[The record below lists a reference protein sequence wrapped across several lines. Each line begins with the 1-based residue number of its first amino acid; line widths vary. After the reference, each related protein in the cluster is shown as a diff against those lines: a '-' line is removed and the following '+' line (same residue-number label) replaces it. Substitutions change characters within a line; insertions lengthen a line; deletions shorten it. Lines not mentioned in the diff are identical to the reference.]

1 MIYLK
6 EGKTPLNFAY
16 EDEIAQEANS
26 TYQLTFKYPVTNPMW
41 EDLTEETLLLAD
53 DLHGEQ
59 EFIIFEVE
67 RHHGYITVYA
77 NQVATLLNNYSISEL
92 SVNNASGD
100 RVMRSL
106 VSSIIRNHK
115 FTFFS
120 DIAAT
125 HSINLKN
132 VTVATA
138 LFKDKHS
145 ILGQWGGDLIRDKY
159 DIKLLSNGGVEKE
172 ALFMY
177 KKNLKS
183 YQQKKSTKDL
193 RTRIHFTKTINSQK
207 EGEEDKVIA
216 VTLDSPLINKYK
228 NIYEGNLEVNDQDVV
243 DEASLLT
250 YAKQYYKTTLCDVM
264 EESIEINVV
273 GKPDV
278 PIKIFDTVIIF
289 HEKFNLDVK
298 KKITKYTF
306 SPMGKKLKTIGFG
319 KIQQGLGSVLSNM
332 IDEAVTEKVET
343 KVDVFKIQKNLAD
356 LLKKDRTA
364 IEEKM
369 KNLEEQSKAGVEV
382 KTALFEKDGTVPEE
396 TRTKIL
402 DAIEADIARLKTII
416 TEAEMIKAIQAHLNY
431 ADIKTALIDKA
442 FINDILSDKTFR
454 QEFEAGEVTTQNIFT
469 KMRDSIQSSIK
480 KEFITKE
487 ETKKIVND
495 LTIGADGIRQITQ
508 EETNK
513 IIDNRKNELKGD
525 SSYIHK
531 KYSNN
536 ANGTPMTDDTNSK
549 YMGIYTGS
557 SKTPPVNA
565 SDYNW
570 IKIKFEERL
579 VKGYANSKTGL
590 DFTTVEPVEESKLVA
605 KNRPRVR
612 ITNNSDISD
621 IWQANDEVFLKP
633 NTYYRLTARAKGNV
647 NELHAYI
654 KDYNTNEII
663 ANPIIVFSNNLE
675 IKTKLFKTPTTLSD
689 NNVWLKFI
697 LQPEDANW
705 EGVEVDWWTI
715 QEYGG
720 HDNFRDFPLNT
731 PAQYHK
737 FRYFGYANVT
747 DGKPTAD
754 KFEWF
759 DLQQKSMQTDKYTHL
774 VYSDNPDG
782 TDFGKAP
789 KKYMGIART
798 TSPVTPT
805 NKEEFKWFKITG
817 EDGKRGEDGHSL
829 NAYLRLEG
837 SYLNG
842 NIANFGA
849 YVKVMYDG
857 VQISNFDISHSYRG
871 ASFPEVSNQA
881 SAVASNGLI
890 TNMVLNADKTDGTP
904 LYVDITVKYKGLTS
918 VASARLDNTVDVELV
933 NSTINKFKTFES
945 TLDTFESTLKK
956 TEKDKF
962 KMVYNVENL
971 CSETELEKKG
981 NDLYFQTKRPLE
993 ANKTYYILAW
1003 VRNAPDNFQKTAIY
1017 NTANH
1022 QILVNGLNVWETT
1035 YKEQKT
1041 QVNFYP
1047 LGNTEVKVSNVR
1059 IYEKTETPF
1068 PTENVL
1074 ASFENNDISYFNLRF
1089 KRKIKPNEIL
1099 KLTFNVKGRPTMNYS
1114 YYCENAVLS
1123 VRPLVEG
1130 ENICIFSVKEETDL
1144 IQFSYRGNGISGQ
1157 KSEFKC
1163 VKIEFDR
1170 GYKTEYNITEV
1181 ENSFKQI
1188 DDKMSLTVKK
1198 NDVISSI
1205 NLTPE
1210 AIKIDSKRVDVTGL
1224 LTAYTGAIGG
1234 FLIGKNPN
1242 DKENWWLTGQ
1252 NQFRVGMSNG
1262 GGQWKQTALWVN
1274 WGYEWG
1280 KPSDE
1285 AWFVKENGQMHCYNK
1300 AHFWNTPT
1308 VYGDLKVTGDII
1320 FDGGKWIYSNV
1331 YRKINMQG
1339 GYLYL
1344 YYTGGSYDWIPVNKE
1359 ISDRRF
1365 KRDIQPSTVNGLE
1378 IINNLKTYSYTKEYD
1393 GKTEDIDC
1401 GIMAQDVKEH
1411 AKSAFQEAPE
1421 EVQTY
1426 STFKLVPYLIKAV
1439 QELTDIVDGLQKEI
1453 KELKERSSKDGI

>member
-1 MIYLK
+1 M
-6 EGKTPLNFAY
+6 
-16 EDEIAQEANS
+16 
-26 TYQLTFKYPVTNPMW
+26 
-41 EDLTEETLLLAD
+41 
-53 DLHGEQ
+53 
-59 EFIIFEVE
+59 
-67 RHHGYITVYA
+67 
-77 NQVATLLNNYSISEL
+77 
-92 SVNNASGD
+92 
-100 RVMRSL
+100 
-106 VSSIIRNHK
+106 
-115 FTFFS
+115 
-120 DIAAT
+120 
-125 HSINLKN
+125 
-132 VTVATA
+132 
-138 LFKDKHS
+138 
-145 ILGQWGGDLIRDKY
+145 
-159 DIKLLSNGGVEKE
+159 
-172 ALFMY
+172 
-177 KKNLKS
+177 
-183 YQQKKSTKDL
+183 
-193 RTRIHFTKTINSQK
+193 
-207 EGEEDKVIA
+207 
-216 VTLDSPLINKYK
+216 
-228 NIYEGNLEVNDQDVV
+228 
-243 DEASLLT
+243 
-250 YAKQYYKTTLCDVM
+250 
-264 EESIEINVV
+264 
-273 GKPDV
+273 
-278 PIKIFDTVIIF
+278 
-289 HEKFNLDVK
+289 
-298 KKITKYTF
+298 
-306 SPMGKKLKTIGFG
+306 
-319 KIQQGLGSVLSNM
+319 
-332 IDEAVTEKVET
+332 
-343 KVDVFKIQKNLAD
+343 
-356 LLKKDRTA
+356 
-364 IEEKM
+364 
-369 KNLEEQSKAGVEV
+369 
-382 KTALFEKDGTVPEE
+382 
-396 TRTKIL
+396 
-402 DAIEADIARLKTII
+402 
-416 TEAEMIKAIQAHLNY
+416 
-431 ADIKTALIDKA
+431 
-442 FINDILSDKTFR
+442 
-454 QEFEAGEVTTQNIFT
+454 
-469 KMRDSIQSSIK
+469 
-480 KEFITKE
+480 
-487 ETKKIVND
+487 
-495 LTIGADGIRQITQ
+495 
-508 EETNK
+508 
-513 IIDNRKNELKGD
+513 
-525 SSYIHK
+525 
-531 KYSNN
+531 
-536 ANGTPMTDDTNSK
+536 
-549 YMGIYTGS
+549 
-557 SKTPPVNA
+557 
-565 SDYNW
+565 
-570 IKIKFEERL
+570 
-579 VKGYANSKTGL
+579 
-590 DFTTVEPVEESKLVA
+590 
-605 KNRPRVR
+605 
-612 ITNNSDISD
+612 
-621 IWQANDEVFLKP
+621 FLKP
-633 NTYYRLTARAKGNV
+633 NTYYRLTARAKGNT

-654 KDYNTNEII
+654 MDYNTKEIF
-663 ANPIIVFSNNLE
+663 ANPSIVFSNNLE
-675 IKTKLFKTPTTLSD
+675 TKTKLFKTPPTMSG
-689 NNVWLKFI
+689 NNIWLKFI

-715 QEYGG
+715 QEAIGTQKLE
-720 HDNFRDFPLNT
+720 DFPLNE
-731 PAQYHK
+731 PAQYQK
-737 FRYFGYANVT
+737 FRYFGYTNVT
-747 DGKPTAD
+747 DGNPTAD

-759 DLQQKSMQTDKYTHL
+759 DLQKKSMQTDKYTHL
-774 VYSDNPDG
+774 VYSDNADG

-805 NKEEFKWFKITG
+805 NKEDFKWFKITG

-962 KMVYNVENL
+962 KMAYNVENL

-1262 GGQWKQTALWVN
+1262 SGQWKQTALWVN

-1285 AWFVKENGQMHCYNK
+1285 AWFVKENGEMYCYNK
-1300 AHFWNTPT
+1300 ATFSGGLHAYNERIDVHGQDVQGDASGSSKTT
-1308 VYGDLKVTGDII
+1308 VIWWSQISRLR
-1320 FDGGKWIYSNV
+1320 SA
-1331 YRKINMQG
+1331 
-1339 GYLYL
+1339 
-1344 YYTGGSYDWIPVNKE
+1344 
-1359 ISDRRF
+1359 ISD
-1365 KRDIQPSTVNGLE
+1365 KRLKENIQP
-1378 IINNLKTYSYTKEYD
+1378 TKVKALDTLNKIEMVEFNWKKD
-1393 GKTEDIDC
+1393 GKFEKLGAIAQQVKSVEDSLVVND
-1401 GIMAQDVKEH
+1401 MDDK
-1411 AKSAFQEAPE
+1411 
-1421 EVQTY
+1421 QTFNDHLRINY
-1426 STFKLVPYLIKAV
+1426 YDTIPYLIKAV
-1439 QELTDIVDGLQKEI
+1439 QELSGQVDTLTKRVE
-1453 KELKERSSKDGI
+1453 ELERSKKDGI

>member
-250 YAKQYYKTTLCDVM
+250 YAKQYYKTTLCDVI
-264 EESIEINVV
+264 EENIEIDVI

-278 PIKIFDTVIIF
+278 PVRIFDTVTIF
-289 HEKFNLDVK
+289 HESFNLDVK

-319 KIQQGLGSVLSNM
+319 KIQQGLGTTLANM
-332 IDEAVTEKVET
+332 IDDVVAERVEESR
-343 KVDVFKIQKNLAD
+343 VDAFKIQKNLAE

-369 KNLEEQSKAGVEV
+369 KTLEEQSKAGVEV
-382 KTALFEKDGTVPEE
+382 KKALFEKDGTVPPV

-402 DAIEADIARLKTII
+402 DAVEADIARLKTII
-416 TEAEMIKAIQAHLNY
+416 TEAELIKAIQAHLNY
-431 ADIKTALIDKA
+431 AEIKTALIDKA
-442 FINDILSDKTFR
+442 FITQILSDETFR
-454 QEFEAGEVTTQNIFT
+454 QQFEAGEVTTQNIFT

-480 KEFITKE
+480 KEFITKD
-487 ETKKIVND
+487 ETKKLVND
-495 LTIGADGIRQITQ
+495 LTIGADGVRQISQ

-513 IIDNRKNELKGD
+513 IFDLRKPELKGKD
-525 SSYIHK
+525 GKVPAFNQLI
-531 KYSNN
+531 
-536 ANGTPMTDDTNSK
+536 GTRFPSLDVVK
-549 YMGIYTGS
+549 
-557 SKTPPVNA
+557 PV
-565 SDYNW
+565 
-570 IKIKFEERL
+570 
-579 VKGYANSKTGL
+579 G
-590 DFTTVEPVEESKLVA
+590 TTQLKLN
-605 KNRPRVR
+605 K
-612 ITNNSDISD
+612 
-621 IWQANDEVFLKP
+621 
-633 NTYYRLTARAKGNV
+633 
-647 NELHAYI
+647 
-654 KDYNTNEII
+654 KDYNGQNSIEVLPNASNELQGFSVKVNLKGNAPSKQVMRIPIYVFSDSGNNAMISLGI
-663 ANPIIVFSNNLE
+663 AINGEYSLLFSIPLLEVPKGENKWIIVEKQTPFNNNNNQDTGFFDLSNFAFISTGNAH
-675 IKTKLFKTPTTLSD
+675 FKIAEPYIAISD
-689 NNVWLKFI
+689 V
-697 LQPEDANW
+697 
-705 EGVEVDWWTI
+705 
-715 QEYGG
+715 
-720 HDNFRDFPLNT
+720 
-731 PAQYHK
+731 
-737 FRYFGYANVT
+737 VT
-747 DGKPTAD
+747 DKWLPAIEDMQSYSLTA
-754 KFEWF
+754 
-759 DLQQKSMQTDKYTHL
+759 S
-774 VYSDNPDG
+774 
-782 TDFGKAP
+782 
-789 KKYMGIART
+789 AR
-798 TSPVTPT
+798 
-805 NKEEFKWFKITG
+805 I
-817 EDGKRGEDGHSL
+817 
-829 NAYLRLEG
+829 EG
-837 SYLNG
+837 SYLNE
-842 NIANFGA
+842 NLMNC
-849 YVKVMYDG
+849 KVYLD
-857 VQISNFDISHSYRG
+857 VYSNGEIVR
-871 ASFPEVSNQA
+871 ASTVETPLKIEIKKLVASGYTATGEVTLD
-881 SAVASNGLI
+881 SNGLVQNI
-890 TNMVLNADKTDGTP
+890 NIPNGTKDGQPIEVVFEVACGENKT
-904 LYVDITVKYKGLTS
+904 
-918 VASARLDNTVDVELV
+918 VASARLNNTIDKQLLTE
-933 NSTINKFKTFES
+933 TISKVKTFES
-945 TLDTFESTLKK
+945 TIDKFESKIGEINK
-956 TEKDKF
+956 QKF
-962 KMVYNVENL
+962 KMAYNIENL
-971 CSETELEKKG
+971 CSETQAEKKG
-981 NDLYFQTKRPLE
+981 NDLYFNTKRPLE
-993 ANKTYYILAW
+993 VNKYYYILAYLKN
-1003 VRNAPDNFQKTAIY
+1003 VPDGRLARIY
-1017 NTANH
+1017 YAENNGDNKLIT
-1022 QILVNGLNVWETT
+1022 NGLNIWRVKYNSPQTRVNIFSQGSETT
-1035 YKEQKT
+1035 
-1041 QVNFYP
+1041 
-1047 LGNTEVKVSNVR
+1047 VKNVE
-1059 IYEKTETPF
+1059 IYEMPEVPF
-1068 PTENVL
+1068 PEEDVL

-1099 KLTFNVKGRPTMNYS
+1099 KLTFSVKGRPTMDYS
-1114 YYCENAVLS
+1114 YYSENAVLS
-1123 VRPLVEG
+1123 IRPLVEG

-1163 VKIEFDR
+1163 VKLTFDK
-1170 GYKTEYNITEV
+1170 GYKNEFNISDME
-1181 ENSFKQI
+1181 SSIKQTKASI
-1188 DDKMSLTVKK
+1188 DLSVKK

-1242 DKENWWLTGQ
+1242 DNENWWITGQ

-1262 GGQWKQTALWVN
+1262 GGRWKQTALWVN

-1280 KPSDE
+1280 NPSDE
-1285 AWFVKENGQMHCYNK
+1285 AWFVKENGEMYCYNK
-1300 AHFWNTPT
+1300 ATFSGGLHTYNHRIDVHGQDVQGDASGSSKTT
-1308 VYGDLKVTGDII
+1308 VIWWSQISRLR
-1320 FDGGKWIYSNV
+1320 SA
-1331 YRKINMQG
+1331 
-1339 GYLYL
+1339 
-1344 YYTGGSYDWIPVNKE
+1344 
-1359 ISDRRF
+1359 ISD
-1365 KRDIQPSTVNGLE
+1365 KRLKENIQP
-1378 IINNLKTYSYTKEYD
+1378 TKVKALDTLNKIEMVEFNWKKD
-1393 GKTEDIDC
+1393 GKFEKLGAIAQQVKSVEDSLVVND
-1401 GIMAQDVKEH
+1401 MDDK
-1411 AKSAFQEAPE
+1411 
-1421 EVQTY
+1421 QTFNDHLRINY
-1426 STFKLVPYLIKAV
+1426 YDTIPYLIKAV
-1439 QELTDIVDGLQKEI
+1439 QELSEQVNTLTKRVE
-1453 KELKERSSKDGI
+1453 ELERSKKDGI